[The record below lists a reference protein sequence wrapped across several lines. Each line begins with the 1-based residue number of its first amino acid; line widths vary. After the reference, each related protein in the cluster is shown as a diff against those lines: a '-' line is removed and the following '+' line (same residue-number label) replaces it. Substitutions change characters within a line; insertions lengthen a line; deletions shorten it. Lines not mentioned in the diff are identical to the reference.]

1 MGFVLQPAQA
11 QELIQRDPR
20 NREVLFPYLNGEDLN
35 SRPDCSAS
43 RWVINFHDWSEGR
56 ARSYSEVFEIV
67 ERLVKPERAKNN
79 RKVYRDYWWQYGEKR
94 PAMLRAIADL
104 DRVLVVARISRTAMT
119 TLVPT
124 NQVVNE
130 KVVVFAT
137 SDTGHLALLDSA
149 FHVLWAWRYSATR
162 TADLQYAPSDVYETL
177 PHPGPTPAMT
187 ELGALL
193 HRVRAGIMQ
202 SRGLGLTKLYNAFH
216 SIDVTDSDL
225 QDLRRIHAEVDAAVA
240 EAYGWSDLDLGH
252 GFHETRQGLR
262 YTLKPTAQAEVLDRL
277 LELNHQ
283 HNGRE
288 VDGVPPSG
296 VADLE
301 DRISRSQVV

>member
-1 MGFVLQPAQA
+1 
-11 QELIQRDPR
+11 
-20 NREVLFPYLNGEDLN
+20 
-35 SRPDCSAS
+35 
-43 RWVINFHDWSEGR
+43 
-56 ARSYSEVFEIV
+56 
-67 ERLVKPERAKNN
+67 
-79 RKVYRDYWWQYGEKR
+79 
-94 PAMLRAIADL
+94 MLRAIADL
-104 DRVLVVARISRTAMT
+104 DRVLVVALVSRTVMPIK
-119 TLVPT
+119 VPAR
-124 NQVVNE
+124 QVLAH
-130 KVVVFAT
+130 KLAVFA
-137 SDTGHLALLDSA
+137 SDDDAELALLSSS
-149 FHVLWAWRYSATR
+149 FHGAWAWRNSSTMK
-162 TADLQYAPSDVYETL
+162 ADLNYAPSDVYETL

-277 LELNHQ
+277 LERNHEL
-283 HNGRE
+283 HAAEGGERP
-288 VDGVPPSG
+288 GTPTKAT
-296 VADLE
+296 VASASTDLP
-301 DRISRSQVV
+301 

>member
-67 ERLVKPERAKNN
+67 ERLVKPVRLKVTHSKNAREKWWLYERN
-79 RKVYRDYWWQYGEKR
+79 RPELY
-94 PAMLRAIADL
+94 AAIADL

-277 LELNHQ
+277 LERNHEL
-283 HNGRE
+283 HAAEGGERP
-288 VDGVPPSG
+288 GTPTKAT
-296 VADLE
+296 VASASTDLP
-301 DRISRSQVV
+301 